1 MSRFQKGMLALVVA
15 LAAVIAVGYAGMR
28 YLENS
33 VADAIRVWATQTPE
47 NCRVTLGDVRY
58 SFKDNNLFLGKAGFS
73 FLSSGQKVTT
83 TIESV
88 EIHGIGDSFLSLLKN
103 PKAEIRETEFSVAD
117 SIVARGIVSRTQT
130 TFASD
135 SVAVE
140 TTIGQRNFSDIR
152 MNTERSRVLFS
163 ALGKDTA
170 LELLYAVAYREAQTS
185 DIAVNIGSGNENIK
199 VAVAKLVETNISYG
213 SAENTHLEGI
223 TVHLGDTS
231 LCALDSMT
239 VRDVN
244 LPSPAVMSKWMNL
257 TEEPSDS
264 EALALL
270 GDLFMSTGKPM
281 IGEFTMS
288 GLKLTIPSGENVTLG
303 TFRIANPKVDPFT
316 VDVAVEHLVLP
327 LSIDPQLQLLRLTG
341 LQNMDL
347 TTTFSF
353 SGLNASDL
361 FRAAY
366 SLNMAGAGTLDMGF
380 EGSLPAAEWKAAVE
394 KWKAVDAAQTGAD
407 KVDPDAASGDIMET
421 LLREHLMLV
430 NMEIGYADEGLLPR
444 GIKLAQISMGLSTE
458 QCLELIRQQIVMT
471 TMGMGSQIPDAAARL
486 NEFIDHPGAVR
497 LTVRPEK
504 PVRFMDIESGA
515 AVPPIR
521 LEVTPGP
528 KTIGELVD
536 ALK

>member
-1 MSRFQKGMLALVVA
+1 M
-15 LAAVIAVGYAGMR
+15 
-28 YLENS
+28 
-33 VADAIRVWATQTPE
+33 
-47 NCRVTLGDVRY
+47 
-58 SFKDNNLFLGKAGFS
+58 
-73 FLSSGQKVTT
+73 
-83 TIESV
+83 
-88 EIHGIGDSFLSLLKN
+88 
-103 PKAEIRETEFSVAD
+103 
-117 SIVARGIVSRTQT
+117 
-130 TFASD
+130 
-135 SVAVE
+135 
-140 TTIGQRNFSDIR
+140 
-152 MNTERSRVLFS
+152 
-163 ALGKDTA
+163 
-170 LELLYAVAYREAQTS
+170 
-185 DIAVNIGSGNENIK
+185 
-199 VAVAKLVETNISYG
+199 ETNISYG

-316 VDVAVEHLVLP
+316 VDVAAEHLVLP

-504 PVRFMDIESGA
+504 PVRIHGHRKRRRRSPDQARSDPRAEDDRRTRRRPEIISGA
-515 AVPPIR
+515 RLQAGRAPSAFSRNVRVPLFRMLPR
-521 LEVTPGP
+521 SAGSDTQAGRGLW
-528 KTIGELVD
+528 LRQ
-536 ALK
+536 